1 MVFRWSLLFVVVV
14 NAVWLVV
21 WLVRREL
28 PVAGTILVTNR
39 ATEQLPY
46 ALPRFVD
53 PLAAIAPLA
62 LLIWLGFQAVDWRFK
77 PVGVSGRTESAE
89 DLYFWGLM
97 FGLGGAF
104 TGLAGLTA
112 LAVCAV
118 VSSVVILLVAYEF
131 GRVPPPCSFL
141 VEATAVLVIWCLN
154 TLLQGALS
162 GLVYALAAL
171 ALAAVTHFSLV
182 GIGYGLRRMRDP
194 FVRVMLPACDKDR

>member
-53 PLAAIAPLA
+53 PLAAI
-62 LLIWLGFQAVDWRFK
+62 K